1 MAMAYGVRREI
12 LVAVAVGLAA
22 LGCGGSPRSEPNL
35 EEVSANFDLADVRPF
50 LSRVSAVLDSGFG
63 EAEVDRLVSHIG
75 QQAVDSEQTYEF
87 AVTFD
92 RRRGTLRVVAFMDDV
107 GAPDMA
113 FYAPPTLAARIDSLL
128 RGYLQERGK

>member
-1 MAMAYGVRREI
+1 MATAYSPRREI
-12 LVAVAVGLAA
+12 LVAVAVGLVA
-22 LGCGGSPRSEPNL
+22 LGCGGSPRSAPGL

-63 EAEVDRLVSHIG
+63 EAEVDQLVSQIG
-75 QQAVDSEQTYEF
+75 QQAVDSEQTYDF
-87 AVTFD
+87 TVTFD
-92 RRRGTLRVVAFMDDV
+92 GHQGTLRVTALMDDV

-128 RGYLQERGK
+128 RGYLQEREK